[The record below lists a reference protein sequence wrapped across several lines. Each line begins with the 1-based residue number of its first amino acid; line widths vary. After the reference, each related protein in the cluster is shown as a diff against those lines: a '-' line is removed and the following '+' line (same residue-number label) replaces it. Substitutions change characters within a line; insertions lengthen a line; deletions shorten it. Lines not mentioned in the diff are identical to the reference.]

1 MKMDPYQQYIHKS
14 RYARWLP
21 EEGRRETWEETV
33 TRYVKFW
40 VDKDMI
46 DSKTANELADAI
58 ENLEIMPSM
67 RCLMTAG
74 EALDRDNMAGFNC
87 SYVAIDNVRAF
98 DEILYVLM
106 CGTGVGFSVER
117 QSVNKLPEVS
127 EEFHETDTTIVV
139 ADSKIGWAKAFRE
152 LVSLLYSGQIP
163 TWDVSK
169 VREKGAKLK
178 TFGGRSS
185 GPTPLIDLFS
195 FTVNTFKTAA
205 GRKLTSV
212 ECHDIVCKIAEIVVV
227 GGVRRSALISL
238 SNLSDDRMRHAKSG
252 HWWETDSQ
260 RALANNSAVYEERPD
275 FETFLEEWTSLYKSK
290 AGERGIFSRKAAKT
304 QAARNGRRDI
314 DHDFGTN
321 PCSEI
326 ILRSAQVCNLS
337 EVVIRSTDTFADLNR
352 KVRLATI
359 LGTLQSSLT
368 DFRYVRSVW
377 KKNTEEE
384 CLLGV
389 SMTGIMDHPVMS
401 GKNKKGTWFDHPNMS
416 DLPKVLE
423 ALKAVSVETN
433 KTWAKK
439 LGINQSTAITCV
451 KPSGTVSQLV
461 DSASGI
467 HARFSPQYIRR
478 VRSDGKDPISQFLI
492 DSGVPWEKDVMNNEN
507 YVFSFPIK
515 SPSGATCTES
525 LNVKQQLDLWE
536 IYQNHWC
543 EHKPSVTIYYSD
555 SEFLAAGQW
564 LWDRLDECSGISFLP
579 RTDHVYQQAP
589 YEAVNKEVYL
599 ELKKSTPKEIVWEN
613 MIEVD
618 DNTVGTQELACSAA
632 GGCEI

>member
-1 MKMDPYQQYIHKS
+1 MMDSYQEYIHKS
-14 RYARWLP
+14 RYARWR
-21 EEGRRETWEETV
+21 EEDNRRETWQETV
-33 TRYVKFW
+33 QRYVDFFKERGQID
-40 VDKDMI
+40 DKE
-46 DSKTANELADAI
+46 SKMLYDAI
-58 ENLEIMPSM
+58 YNLDVMPSM

-74 EALDRDNMAGFNC
+74 KALERDNMAGFNC
-87 SYVAIDNVRAF
+87 SYIAIDHIRAF

-117 QSVNKLPEVS
+117 QSVNKLPEVA
-127 EEFHETDTTIVV
+127 EEFHETDTTVV
-139 ADSKIGWAKAFRE
+139 VKDSKIGWAKAYRE

-163 TWDVSK
+163 SWDLS
-169 VREKGAKLK
+169 RLRQKGERLK

-185 GPTPLIDLFS
+185 GPDPLNALFH
-195 FTVNTFKTAA
+195 FTVSTFRQAS
-205 GRKLTSV
+205 GRKLTSI
-212 ECHDIVCKIAEIVVV
+212 ECHDLVCKIAEIVVV

-252 HWWETDSQ
+252 NWWENNTQ
-260 RALANNSAVYEERPD
+260 RALANNSAVYTERPE
-275 FETFLEEWTSLYKSK
+275 FETFLEEWLSLYKSK
-290 AGERGIFSRKAAKT
+290 AGERGIFSRVASKN
-304 QAARNGRRDI
+304 QASLNGRRDT
-314 DHDFGTN
+314 DYDFGTN

-326 ILRSAQVCNLS
+326 ILRSGQVCNLS
-337 EVVIRSTDTFADLNR
+337 EIVVRSSDTFEDLKR
-352 KVRLATI
+352 KAKIATI

-389 SMTGIMDHPVMS
+389 SMTGIMDHAILS
-401 GKNKKGTWFDHPNMS
+401 GKQKSGTWFDHPNMT
-416 DLPKVLE
+416 DLPSALE
-423 ALKAVSVETN
+423 KLKEICVKTN
-433 KTWAKK
+433 KEWSEK

-467 HARFSPQYIRR
+467 HARFSPHYIRR
-478 VRSDGKDPISQFLI
+478 VRSDGKDPISTFLI
-492 DSGVPWEKDVMNNEN
+492 DAGVPAEKDVMNDEN

-515 SPSGATCTES
+515 APNGATCVES
-525 LNVKQQLDLWE
+525 LNVETQLNLWDV
-536 IYQNHWC
+536 YQNHWC

-555 SEFLAAGQW
+555 DEFMAAGQW
-564 LWDRLDECSGISFLP
+564 VWDKLDSCSGISFLP

-589 YEAVNKEVYL
+589 YEAVDEKTYKNL
-599 ELKKSTPKEIVWEN
+599 LKQMPKEIDWDKLGEF
-613 MIEVD
+613 EKED
-618 DNTVGTQELACSAA
+618 TTTGTQELACVA